1 MNKKTLPDYILLF
14 LKTPDFLLTGER
26 VMTGSA
32 GQKRLPRQ
40 YFESNQFPLSPLAE
54 QSRIVAQV
62 EKLQSLTTSLKARLT
77 AAQTKQAHLA
87 EALIAEVV

>member
-1 MNKKTLPDYILLF
+1 MVNLNQKILLEM
-14 LKTPDFLLTGER
+14 PI
-26 VMTGSA
+26 A
-32 GQKRLPRQ
+32 IP
-40 YFESNQFPLSPLAE
+40 PLAE

-62 EKLQSLTTSLKARLT
+62 EKLLALTASLKARLT